1 MLLHSGFFFGIILWR
16 RLVIHSTAEEVNN
29 APPLSA
35 DTHLGKLDRRSAK
48 CVERWPLHAVNGGTR
63 TWYCKHPHP
72 TP

>member
-1 MLLHSGFFFGIILWR
+1 MLLHSGFFFGIILLR
-16 RLVIHSTAEEVNN
+16 RLVIHSTAEVNN

-35 DTHLGKLDRRSAK
+35 DTHLGKLDIRSAK